1 MTSMTTL
8 PRSRPLT
15 YDDLQA
21 MPDDGHRYELV
32 DGTLVV
38 TPAPSNRHQGAVGK
52 LHLLLTPACP
62 AELAVRLAPFEV
74 KLSDDTVVQ
83 PDLIVARRADL
94 TERNLP
100 VAPLLAVEVLS
111 PSTRLFDLNLKKAR
125 YEEAGCASYWV
136 FDPVGLELVV
146 WELRSGRYDEV
157 LHLVGDDTGTVSQPY
172 DVSLRPVDLID

>member
-1 MTSMTTL
+1 MTTMTTL

-38 TPAPSNRHQGAVGK
+38 TPAPSNRHQGAVGRF
-52 LHLLLTPACP
+52 HLLLAAACP
-62 AELAVRLAPFEV
+62 PELAVRLAPFEV

-83 PDLIVARRADL
+83 PDLIVTRRSDL
-94 TERNLP
+94 TDRNLP

-125 YEEAGCASYWV
+125 YEQAGCASYWV
-136 FDPVGLELVV
+136 FDPLELELVV
-146 WELRSGRYDEV
+146 WELREGRYDEV
-157 LHLVGDDTGTVSQPY
+157 LRLSGEETGTVSTPY
-172 DVSLRPVDLID
+172 EMDLRPVDLVD

>member
-1 MTSMTTL
+1 MTTMTTL
-8 PRSRPLT
+8 PWSRPLT
-15 YDDLQA
+15 HHDLQA

-52 LHLLLTPACP
+52 LHLLLAAKCP
-62 AELAVRLAPFEV
+62 PELAVRLAPFEV
-74 KLSDDTVVQ
+74 RLADDTVVQ
-83 PDLIVARRADL
+83 PDLIVTRRSDL
-94 TERNLP
+94 TDRNLP

-136 FDPVGLELVV
+136 FDPIGLELVV
-146 WELRSGRYDEV
+146 WQLRDGRYDEE
-157 LHLVGDDTGTVSQPY
+157 LRLTGEASGTVSAPY
-172 DVSLRPVDLID
+172 EMQVCPVELID